1 MTGIGIIGA
10 GNVGLHLAKAF
21 ISSGKF
27 SVELFSRNPE
37 RINGIPDLNSVELC
51 EYIGAFKAEML
62 FVCVPDHAI
71 QQVINEIPSSKGVIL
86 TGGSVDLEKLN
97 RSLAGI
103 FYPMQTFS
111 AQSELTFTNYPVFI
125 EGTTP
130 EITSKLEEL
139 AIAIGKTS
147 QRSTYSDRV
156 HYHLSAVWVNNF
168 TNHLLY
174 QANQLAEANNLNW
187 DLFYPLLEETI
198 AKMKTLGPFASQ
210 TGPAKRNDEETI
222 VRHLGMLNAT
232 QQAIYKLLSQSIN
245 DTYNTNKNGKL

>member
-21 ISSGKF
+21 ISTGEF

-37 RINGIPDLNSVELC
+37 KINGIEDLTTVELC
-51 EYIGAFKAEML
+51 EQIGAFKADIL
-62 FVCVPDHAI
+62 FVCVPDHAVLN
-71 QQVINEIPSSKGVIL
+71 VINEIPSSKTIIV
-86 TGGSVDLEKLN
+86 TGGSIDLEKIN
-97 RSLAGI
+97 RPLAGV

-111 AQSELTFTNYPVFI
+111 AQAELSVTSYPVFI

-130 EITSKLEEL
+130 EITSILEEL

-147 QRSTYSDRV
+147 QRSTYAERV

-198 AKMKTLGPFASQ
+198 AKLKTLGPYASQ

-222 VRHLGMLNAT
+222 DRHLGMLNAT
-232 QQAIYKLLSQSIN
+232 QQEIYKLLSQSIN